1 MDRFTALA
9 IIDDGECVAGAHCT
23 HLKVEYSAKAVLPS
37 CAVRST
43 LSTTGCWLSL
53 VISLGSE
60 QHSYSGGVCED
71 DLT

>member
-1 MDRFTALA
+1 MLQNAELET
-9 IIDDGECVAGAHCT
+9 GAHCS

-60 QHSYSGGVCED
+60 QHSYSWGVCED

>member
-1 MDRFTALA
+1 M
-9 IIDDGECVAGAHCT
+9 
-23 HLKVEYSAKAVLPS
+23 EYSAKAVLPS

-60 QHSYSGGVCED
+60 QHSYRRGVCED

>member
-1 MDRFTALA
+1 M
-9 IIDDGECVAGAHCT
+9 
-23 HLKVEYSAKAVLPS
+23 EYSAKAVLPS

-53 VISLGSE
+53 VISLDSE
-60 QHSYSGGVCED
+60 QHSYSWGVCED